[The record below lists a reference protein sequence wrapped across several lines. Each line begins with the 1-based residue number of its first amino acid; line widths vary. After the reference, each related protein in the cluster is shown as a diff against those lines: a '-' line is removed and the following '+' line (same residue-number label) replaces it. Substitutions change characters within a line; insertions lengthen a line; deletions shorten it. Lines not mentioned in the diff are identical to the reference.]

1 MNHTVHAVLQ
11 LVLFFIKVYRISL
24 FLKTIEKK
32 KNNWGDG
39 TDEPIC
45 RADVENRLVDR
56 VG

>member
-1 MNHTVHAVLQ
+1 M
-11 LVLFFIKVYRISL
+11 LFSNLFCFLFIKVYRIFL
-24 FLKTIEKK
+24 FLKTVEKK